1 MREAT
6 TQSKVD
12 YFRLPRPLWRK
23 LKKHLPK
30 NKRNK
35 SKKQGGRP
43 RVSDR
48 AVANAIWYVLWSGC
62 QWKAIHREWFGVS
75 SSVVHERFQR
85 WRRMGL
91 FQKLMKWMVEHYA
104 KESGGISWKW
114 QAMDSK
120 NSPAPLGGEKTGNNP
135 TDRGKQGA
143 KINLLVDE
151 RGAPLSVVL
160 TGANRHD
167 KISAVELIVSIA
179 LKRPAH
185 KEQHLCADQAYDASD
200 VREFASS
207 EGYTTHIKINP
218 RKKEATDSSGR
229 SPQRKDSHGEPHPAR
244 RWVVERTISWL
255 VKRRSLRTRWSKKA
269 ENWLALVQLACAH
282 ILLNLAVFG

>member
-1 MREAT
+1 MSPFPKEMRLMREAT
-6 TQSKVD
+6 TTSKVD

-30 NKRNK
+30 KRNK
-35 SKKQGGRP
+35 SKKRGGRP

-62 QWKAIHREWFGVS
+62 QWKALHRDWFGVS

-85 WRRMGL
+85 WRQMGI
-91 FQKLMKWMVEHYA
+91 FEKLMKWMVEYYA
-104 KESGGISWKW
+104 RESGGISWKW

-120 NSPAPLGGEKTGNNP
+120 NAPAPLGGHKTGNNP
-135 TDRGKQGA
+135 TDRGKRGA
-143 KINLLVDE
+143 KMNLLVDQ

-160 TGANRHD
+160 TGANGHD
-167 KISAVELIVSIA
+167 KISAIDLMVSIA

-185 KEQHLCADQAYDASD
+185 KEQHLCADKAYDAAE
-200 VREFASS
+200 VREFAAS
-207 EGYTTHIKINP
+207 EGYTTHIKVNP
-218 RKKEATDSSGR
+218 RKKDSTESSGEHSQQR
-229 SPQRKDSHGEPHPAR
+229 DSPSEPHLAR

-269 ENWLALVQLACAH
+269 QNWLAL
-282 ILLNLAVFG
+282 